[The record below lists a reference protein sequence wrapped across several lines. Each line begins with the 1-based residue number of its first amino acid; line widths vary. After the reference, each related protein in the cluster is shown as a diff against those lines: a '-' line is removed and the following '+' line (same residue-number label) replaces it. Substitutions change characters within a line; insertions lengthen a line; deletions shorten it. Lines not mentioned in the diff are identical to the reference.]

1 MQKYEDGIINWIDR
15 CDVNDMCNK
24 AEGNHP
30 FLCSEG
36 YDWDRDTGLFFVF
49 ITFLHPLNKLKFR

>member
-36 YDWDRDTGLFFVF
+36 YDWDKDTGLFYFYY
-49 ITFLHPLNKLKFR
+49 ISASP